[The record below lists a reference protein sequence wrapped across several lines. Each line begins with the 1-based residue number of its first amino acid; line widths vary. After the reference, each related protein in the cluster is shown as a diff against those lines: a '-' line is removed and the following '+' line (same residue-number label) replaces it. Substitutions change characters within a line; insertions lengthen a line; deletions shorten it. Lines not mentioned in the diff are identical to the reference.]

1 VQPSNYQTY
10 LSQNPISGGG
20 SAPGGP
26 QPNGLEKLL
35 PTIGSVGGGI
45 LGALI
50 PGLGETGIGE
60 VGGSAAGGALGRH
73 IENMLTGQTGG
84 ELGAAAE
91 GGIGA
96 GVGGL
101 LGKAVGGAGKGA
113 LGFLASKTA
122 PKAAEDVAATA
133 APVAGTEAA
142 AYEKPFTDA
151 LGTDTAATKLQKQ
164 GIDYQGAIDFMKN
177 KIGASNDPEEWRKIT
192 GFIAGQP
199 GEDYT
204 GGAMLSTHKANAAFN
219 QPSLAKEGV
228 LGPLNDL
235 LQEHGSTVIEPE
247 AKDSLGQFLS
257 KGLGNALVKNP
268 TTGVLDHYSAGGLQ
282 QLLKDVGARYRLNP
296 KTMNPL
302 AQTTEGKTIES
313 EALPQVRSFLD
324 NLVNNRA
331 GVNEAIANDVTSPEQ
346 EAAIRAAAKEHGLTG
361 DVAENA
367 SKYVIDSMNNA
378 GSAADISAAETP
390 AVHADKIAKMVQ
402 EFQRGPKPSVQ
413 AAKDVASAQA
423 EADKAAAEAAKGA
436 AKEAAQPHPAEAATA
451 NVVNALTGGPM
462 AKLKAAAAVGGG
474 FIPTLNRLAEGGAD
488 VLGKIPMGRI
498 GAGAGAG
505 LATLGGSA
513 AAAGG
518 GPGDLTQGGGG
529 MPPAGPMGA
538 MAGGGG
544 GQPGGP
550 TLANGAPLTNPNI
563 LAQLDT
569 MMATDP
575 YLAQSLAPVVQQLAG
590 PVTAAQAAQ
599 QMLPEYQSTL
609 AQGTQGGGP
618 LGFLLAKI
626 SGALTGGPAAQV
638 GPQQQAIQ
646 ALLTRAGAPGMQV
659 PGLFANPAGTAA
671 GMAPTASVLGALGG
685 GG

>member
-1 VQPSNYQTY
+1 MQPNNYQAY

-20 SAPGGP
+20 GGSASGGP

-101 LGKAVGGAGKGA
+101 LGKAVGGVGKGA
-113 LGFLASKTA
+113 LGFLANK
-122 PKAAEDVAATA
+122 TA
-133 APVAGTEAA
+133 APELSAA
-142 AYEKPFTDA
+142 EQ
-151 LGTDTAATKLQKQ
+151 ATKNLAEYTAPSDELLK
-164 GIDYQGAIDFMKN
+164 
-177 KIGASNDPEEWRKIT
+177 
-192 GFIAGQP
+192 
-199 GEDYT
+199 GERF
-204 GGAMLSTHKANAAFN
+204 SNAAGEQKYGTTMGMMQKMGVEN
-219 QPSLAKEGV
+219 TPESLKQAA
-228 LGPLNDL
+228 D
-235 LQEHGSTVIEPE
+235 TVTGNPTG
-247 AKDSLGQFLS
+247 AGAFLS
-257 KGLGNALVKNP
+257 KKLGEFAGKAGDINDTQLIPSLNTAMGGGFNLLDREASRAGGEAVDWLSSKLADAVKSSGREGTVYDSNKLLQLIKDIGKKSEEFAPSDPRVTVNVNDAARANMLRSAQKELEDTLYERGGVNDMVKNYHTTSEEEAQIKKAAP
-268 TTGVLDHYSAGGLQ
+268 TPAV
-282 QLLKDVGARYRLNP
+282 
-296 KTMNPL
+296 
-302 AQTTEGKTIES
+302 AQ
-313 EALPQVRSFLD
+313 
-324 NLVNNRA
+324 
-331 GVNEAIANDVTSPEQ
+331 
-346 EAAIRAAAKEHGLTG
+346 H
-361 DVAENA
+361 
-367 SKYVIDSMNNA
+367 VIDSLNN
-378 GSAADISAAETP
+378 SQSAAELRGAQTP
-390 AVHADKIAKMVQ
+390 FVRASKIADLVNFAKERPNQPLPEEGPHAAEGLTRAAVNGLMGSAPDKIKAIA
-402 EFQRGPKPSVQ
+402 SV
-413 AAKDVASAQA
+413 S
-423 EADKAAAEAAKGA
+423 
-436 AKEAAQPHPAEAATA
+436 
-451 NVVNALTGGPM
+451 
-462 AKLKAAAAVGGG
+462 GG
-474 FIPTLNRLAEGGAD
+474 FIPALNKIAQGGSD

-685 GG
+685 Q